1 MWKHFKTI
9 TLRKPGKPDY
19 SIPKAYR
26 PIALEDTLSKVVE
39 SLMARKL
46 AMLAE
51 QYNLLPP
58 THFGGRP
65 GRNTTDAILHRS
77 IGARRCSS
85 RCEEGE
91 LARRVRRGVPRYY
104 QAV

>member
-19 SIPKAYR
+19 SLPKAYR

-51 QYNLLPP
+51 QYDLLPP

-65 GRNTTDAILHRS
+65 GRNTTDAILHLVQQVKDAWR
-77 IGARRCSS
+77 
-85 RCEEGE
+85 
-91 LARRVRRGVPRYY
+91 
-104 QAV
+104 